1 VTLSG
6 TIFPFIRQE
15 IPQNCNLTAKVL
27 KYVKMDGLTEIQ
39 IFIFLVQIVFLLAS
53 ARILGELFRRI
64 KQPTITAEIL
74 VGILLGPT
82 IFGRLFP
89 GGFSVIFPDL
99 SLQHTMLDTVAWLGI
114 LFFLLKT
121 GMEMEFSSVWRQRVE
136 AIKIA
141 VTDVFLPMAIAFIPA
156 YFLPA
161 QFLADPGQR
170 FLFALFIAT
179 IMTISAL
186 PVTARVLH
194 DLNIYRTNL
203 GSLIMSALSINDLI
217 GWIIFT
223 LILGLV
229 SSANPSL
236 SRIFFIFSGT
246 LIFSYLCLTWGRKL
260 SHISLANIQQKGFPE
275 PGFSITFIGLL
286 GFVCGAITL
295 SIGIHALF
303 GFFLA
308 GVMVGEAKGL
318 TGRTRQVFSE
328 MVHAIFVPI
337 FFASIG
343 LKLDFLAH
351 FNLFLVLLFSVIG
364 IAGRYVGAWVGC
376 LFTRQQKENYPI
388 IAIAHTPGGEM
399 QIVVAIIALQFGFI
413 TNPVFVAILI
423 GAIISAVVLGPWMNA
438 ALLRKKRMYLFD
450 AFSRRNIIARMYGR
464 EKETILEQLCELG
477 SEHEFLPNAKILCAP
492 VTECKLEK
500 EASHKLGAVFFAGE
514 VLLLRQPM
522 VVVGRIPQGISW
534 KESPDKIYLVF
545 LLLVPHHYPQIQDEM
560 LKAILDVLSED
571 SVREALLNAGDE
583 EEIWEILRGSM
594 LHQHVDLHY
603 ANK

>member
-1 VTLSG
+1 M
-6 TIFPFIRQE
+6 E
-15 IPQNCNLTAKVL
+15 
-27 KYVKMDGLTEIQ
+27 GLTEIQ
-39 IFIFLVQIVFLLAS
+39 IFIFLVQIVLLLAS

-82 IFGRLFP
+82 IFGRVYP
-89 GGFSVIFPDL
+89 AGFSVIFPDS

-136 AIKIA
+136 AAKIA
-141 VTDVFLPMAIAFIPA
+141 VTDVLLPMAIAFVPA

-161 QFLADPGQR
+161 RFLADPAQR

-179 IMTISAL
+179 VMTISAL

-229 SSANPSL
+229 GRADPGL
-236 SRIFFIFSGT
+236 GRILFMISGT
-246 LIFSYLCLTWGRKL
+246 LVFSYLCLAWGRKL
-260 SHISLANIQQKGFPE
+260 SQVSLSYIQKKGLPE
-275 PGFSITFIGLL
+275 PGFSITFIVLL
-286 GFVCGAITL
+286 GFICGAITL

-308 GVMVGEAKGL
+308 GIIVGEAKAL
-318 TGRTRQVFSE
+318 SGRTRQIFSE

-337 FFASIG
+337 FFAAIG
-343 LKLDFLAH
+343 LKIDFLAH
-351 FNLFLVLLFSVIG
+351 FNLFLVLLFSVLG
-364 IAGRYVGAWVGC
+364 IAGRYIGAWVGC
-376 LFTRQQKENYPI
+376 LFTRQQRENYPL

-399 QIVVAIIALQFGFI
+399 QIVVAIIALQFGFV
-413 TNPVFVAILI
+413 TNPVFVAILV
-423 GAIISAVVLGPWMNA
+423 GAILSSVVLGPWMNA
-438 ALLRKKRMYLFD
+438 ALLRKKRMHLFD
-450 AFSRRNIIARMYGR
+450 AFSRRNIIAAMYGG
-464 EKETILEQLCELG
+464 EKETVLEQLCELG
-477 SEHEFLPNAKILCAP
+477 AEHEFLPNAKLLCTP

-500 EASHKLGAVFFAGE
+500 ETSYKLGAVFFSGE
-514 VLLLRQPM
+514 VPALRQPM
-522 VVVGRIPQGISW
+522 VVAGRIPRGIIW
-534 KESPDKIYLVF
+534 KDSPGRIHLVF
-545 LLLVPHHYPQIQDEM
+545 LLLVPHRYPRIRDEM
-560 LKAILDVLSED
+560 LKAILDVLTEGSA
-571 SVREALLNAGDE
+571 REALLAAADE
-583 EEIWEILRGSM
+583 EEMWEALRGSM
-594 LHQHVDLHY
+594 LHKYIELQ
-603 ANK
+603 

>member
-1 VTLSG
+1 MQV
-6 TIFPFIRQE
+6 
-15 IPQNCNLTAKVL
+15 VL
-27 KYVKMDGLTEIQ
+27 
-39 IFIFLVQIVFLLAS
+39 LLAS
-53 ARILGELFRRI
+53 ARVLGEIFRRI

-74 VGILLGPT
+74 VGVLLGPT
-82 IFGRLFP
+82 VFGKVYP
-89 GGFSVIFPDL
+89 AGFSVIFPDS
-99 SLQHTMLDTVAWLGI
+99 SLQHAMLDTVAWLGI

-136 AIKIA
+136 ATKIA
-141 VTDVFLPMAIAFIPA
+141 ITDVFLPMAVAFVPA

-170 FLFALFIAT
+170 FLFALFVAT
-179 IMTISAL
+179 VMTISAL

-203 GSLIMSALSINDLI
+203 GSLVMSALSINDLI

-229 SSANPSL
+229 SRANPS
-236 SRIFFIFSGT
+236 SGRIFFMIAGT
-246 LIFSYLCLTWGRKL
+246 LLFSYLCLTWGRKL
-260 SHISLANIQQKGFPE
+260 SHISLARIQQKGFPE
-275 PGFSITFIGLL
+275 PGFSITFIVLL
-286 GFVCGAITL
+286 GFICGAITL

-308 GVMVGEAKGL
+308 GIIVGEAKKL
-318 TGRTRQVFSE
+318 PGRTRQLFSE

-337 FFASIG
+337 FFAGIG
-343 LKLDFLAH
+343 LKIDFLAH
-351 FNLFLVLLFSVIG
+351 FNLFLVLLFSVLG
-364 IAGRYVGAWVGC
+364 IAGRYAGAWVGC

-423 GAIISAVVLGPWMNA
+423 GAIVSSVILGPWMNF

-477 SEHEFLPNAKILCAP
+477 SEHEFLPNAEILCAP

-500 EASHKLGAVFFAGE
+500 ETGHKLGAVFFAGE
-514 VLLLRQPM
+514 VLSLRQPM
-522 VVVGRIPQGISW
+522 VVVGRIPQGINW
-534 KESPDKIYLVF
+534 KESPGKIYLVF
-545 LLLVPHHYPQIQDEM
+545 LLFVPHHYPQIQNEM
-560 LKAILDVLSED
+560 LKAILNVLAED
-571 SVREALLNAGDE
+571 AVREALLNAADE
-583 EEIWEILRGSM
+583 EDIWEILRGSM
-594 LHQHVDLHY
+594 LHQHVDLNY